1 MRLTSL
7 MAAILTLTLAG
18 FLSFYGWIPRAAGA
32 AGPSSA
38 SRASSRAATSS
49 PQQSPQ
55 DQQQVPESSQT
66 LKVQTNLVNVFAT
79 VRDKKNGLITDLKQ
93 DDFKIYEDGVEQ
105 KIAYFSKDMN
115 IPITLAILMDTSGS
129 MQNILGAEQDAASR
143 FVHTVMHPKDEAIVI
158 SFDFDVNLLADF
170 TEDPEVLEQS
180 IHRAQISA
188 VSAGGV
194 VTPGTVPQGNAGGT
208 NLYDAVYLACH
219 DELATEAGR
228 KAVVV
233 LSDAEDTGSKL
244 SLNDAIEAAQRS
256 DAVIHFLRLSD
267 EPYYFGLGMGYNG
280 GSVARKMADETGGR
294 EIEIKSEKNLEGAF
308 ALISEELRSQFV
320 LGYYPTNTNRD
331 GTFRKIKVEVS
342 RPEDKVL
349 ARKGYYAPSR

>member
-7 MAAILTLTLAG
+7 AVAILSSILAG
-18 FLSFYGWIPRAAGA
+18 FLAFSGWTPGA
-32 AGPSSA
+32 AGSPHPARDGDSVRQAPS
-38 SRASSRAATSS
+38 T
-49 PQQSPQ
+49 Q

-79 VRDKKNGLITDLKQ
+79 VRDKRNGIITDLKQ

-105 KIAYFSKDMN
+105 KVAFFSKEMN
-115 IPITLAILMDTSGS
+115 LPITLAILIDTSGS

-143 FVHTVMHPKDEAIVI
+143 FVRTVMRNKDEALVI

-170 TEDPEVLEQS
+170 TEDPEVLEQG
-180 IHRAQISA
+180 IHRARINA

-194 VTPGTVPQGNAGGT
+194 VTPGTIPNSNAGGT

-219 DELATEAGR
+219 DELAAEAGR

-244 SLNDAIEAAQRS
+244 SLNEAIEAAQRS

-267 EPYYFGLGMGYNG
+267 EPFYFGLGMTYNG
-280 GSVARKMADETGGR
+280 SSVARKMADETGGR
-294 EIEIKSEKNLEGAF
+294 EVEVKSEKNLEGAF

-320 LGYYPTNTNRD
+320 LGYYPSNTKHD
-331 GTFRKIKVEVS
+331 GSFRKLKVDVA
-342 RPEDKVL
+342 RPDAKVL
-349 ARKGYYAPSR
+349 ARKGYYAPTN